1 MPKYKLQELLKHQ
14 DIDEIESIKV
24 ENALHKLALGYK
36 YKVKIIQQ
44 NKTFVTEKYVPPDT
58 QACIFWLR
66 NRKPM
71 KWGNV
76 HNTAF
81 KRLTWQDVIITINDD
96 TA

>member
-1 MPKYKLQELLKHQ
+1 MPKHKLQELLKHQ

-24 ENALHKLALGYK
+24 ENALLKLALGYK

-76 HNTAF
+76 KNTAF
-81 KRLTWQDVIITINDD
+81 RCLTEQDITITISDK
-96 TA
+96 TT